1 LVERGRIA
9 VDTACLRHG
18 ARAEEP
24 SIDVAPSLLFTVA
37 STAYLGNVVLGSGV
51 KLRLFR
57 TSSFRWVHHAV
68 YITTCVLSAA
78 AVSSLLWS
86 SDAAGWF
93 LLPAAIPLAALP
105 LASSRSARHVVVAL
119 LAAPF
124 FLVSLIVS
132 WR

>member
-1 LVERGRIA
+1 M
-9 VDTACLRHG
+9 H
-18 ARAEEP
+18 
-24 SIDVAPSLLFTVA
+24 PSLLFTAA
-37 STAYLGNVVLGSGV
+37 SSAYLGNVVLGSGV
-51 KLRLFR
+51 KLRLFSTR
-57 TSSFRWVHHAV
+57 SFRWVHHAV
-68 YITTCVLSAA
+68 YITTCVLGAA

-86 SDAAGWF
+86 EDVAGWV

-105 LASSRSARHVVVAL
+105 YAASRSRRHVVVAL